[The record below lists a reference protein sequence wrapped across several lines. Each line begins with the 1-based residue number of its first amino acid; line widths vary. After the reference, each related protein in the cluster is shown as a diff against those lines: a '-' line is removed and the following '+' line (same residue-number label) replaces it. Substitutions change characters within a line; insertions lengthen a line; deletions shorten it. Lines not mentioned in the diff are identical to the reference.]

1 MISNNLF
8 VEAGATGCL
17 LVRPISADCPLIPY
31 QLEILMRRRPVYLLP
46 GYIRYRGKRTQF
58 CHVVTGKKPVDE
70 AMQPQERC
78 MEVGRPMLAEIVA
91 DVADAMDHLL
101 PPDQFALHPSFIYVD
116 PNHRASLVCWP
127 MRQIDQAEP
136 EKDEAGGLSRLQDLL
151 RIWCQSFQFPQPES
165 EACRQALQEHGLEG
179 LLLHLSHEPVLNLSI
194 DTSPTDPQELDPA
207 PDAQQLDRP
216 GSEIQHA
223 APSQESAGRSAADKD
238 RARRTSSGTWF
249 KWILL
254 SVAHLLAILMV
265 ILTRPT
271 GLLPDHPVLRPL
283 SLTAAVAV
291 FLLDCAVTIQ
301 ICRKRQLVPAIKPV
315 DKIRSYLAQLA
326 PVTAKPQ
333 SDLEGQTMLLSAN
346 PADFRM
352 AMLAEGKPGTPEEN
366 EGLRA
371 FILVDEF
378 IIGRDPKNADLILP
392 DPGVGRIHARIIRRA
407 GSFLISDLGS
417 KNGSS
422 LDGKKLLRHEET
434 LLPDRCILQFAD
446 RAFYFQ
452 AD

>member
-1 MISNNLF
+1 MTSNSLF
-8 VEAGATGCL
+8 VEAGAAGCL

-31 QLEILMRRRPVYLLP
+31 QLEILMRRRPGYLLP
-46 GYIRYRGKRTQF
+46 GYIRYRGNRTQF

-78 MEVGRPMLAEIVA
+78 MEIGRPMLAEIVA

-127 MRQIDQAEP
+127 MRQTVQDEL
-136 EKDEAGGLSRLQDLL
+136 EKDDAGGLTGLEDLL

-165 EACRQALQEHGLEG
+165 EACRQALHEHGLEG
-179 LLLHLSHEPVLNLSI
+179 LLLHLSHEPVLNPSI
-194 DTSPTDPQELDPA
+194 DTNLADPQGQDPA
-207 PDAQQLDRP
+207 PDTQRLGRPDNDNAQASRSP
-216 GSEIQHA
+216 
-223 APSQESAGRSAADKD
+223 ESASQSAVNRIKPKLL
-238 RARRTSSGTWF
+238 SSGTWPR
-249 KWILL
+249 WISLA
-254 SVAHLLAILMV
+254 VAHLAVIMVMLA
-265 ILTRPT
+265 RSA
-271 GLLPDHPVLRPL
+271 GLLSDHPVARPL

-291 FLLDCAVTIQ
+291 FLLDCVLTIQ
-301 ICRKRQLVPAIKPV
+301 ICRKRQAVPAVKPV
-315 DKIRSYLAQLA
+315 DKVRSYLAQLSPA
-326 PVTAKPQ
+326 AAKPQ
-333 SDLEGQTMLLSAN
+333 SDLEGQTMLLSAS

-352 AMLAEGKPGTPEEN
+352 AMLSEGKPGTPEEN

-378 IIGRDPKNADLILP
+378 IIGRDPKNADLVLT

-434 LLPDRCILQFAD
+434 LLPDHCILQFAD